1 MGLAHE
7 LGKTIGHALAPV
19 RAGDEGLASRV
30 LAVVDRRTL
39 GVTSSAFTDGGSL
52 PLAFTADSDQP
63 VAPPIA
69 WNNVPAGTRSMV
81 LVAEDPD
88 APTPK
93 PFVHW
98 LVYGIPTS
106 VSSLQGAQRLEGKNS
121 MLAEGF
127 TPAAP
132 PAGHGMHHY
141 HFQIFALDAA
151 IDLERGAGRGA
162 LLEAMRGH
170 VLAWGEIVGTY
181 GRS

>member
-1 MGLAHE
+1 
-7 LGKTIGHALAPV
+7 
-19 RAGDEGLASRV
+19 
-30 LAVVDRRTL
+30 
-39 GVTSSAFTDGGSL
+39 
-52 PLAFTADSDQP
+52 
-63 VAPPIA
+63 
-69 WNNVPAGTRSMV
+69 MV

-132 PAGHGMHHY
+132 PAGH
-141 HFQIFALDAA
+141 
-151 IDLERGAGRGA
+151 R
-162 LLEAMRGH
+162 
-170 VLAWGEIVGTY
+170 
-181 GRS
+181 

>member
-1 MGLAHE
+1 MGLAHQ

-19 RAGDEGLASRV
+19 RAGDEGLAWRV
-30 LAVVDRRTL
+30 LAVLDRRTL

-52 PLAFTADSDQP
+52 PLAFL
-63 VAPPIA
+63 
-69 WNNVPAGTRSMV
+69 PAGTRSMV

-132 PAGHGMHHY
+132 PAGH
-141 HFQIFALDAA
+141 
-151 IDLERGAGRGA
+151 R
-162 LLEAMRGH
+162 
-170 VLAWGEIVGTY
+170 
-181 GRS
+181 